1 LTMSSLTSGCH
12 SSSSTTSQERC
23 VEPADKGKITKSP
36 KDFIFLRTIGEGSF
50 STVYAGVEVCTGREV
65 AIKVCEK
72 QLIKRERKV
81 PYVMQEKDVMAILN
95 SHPHPFLVRLFC
107 TFQDADHLYF
117 AMTFAKNGELLAC
130 LKKLGSFEESVAKFY
145 TAEIVSGLEHLHN
158 LKIIHRDLKPENVL
172 LSESMH
178 ILISDFGS
186 AKILKPTLTE
196 KRLAD
201 QPLPLL
207 SRVSKRAS
215 FVGTAQYVSPEVL
228 NSKPT
233 TLACD
238 FWALGCII
246 YQMLSGLPPFRAA
259 RSTNSI
265 MNFQTA
271 LILLLWIWFATF
283 WYGIFPD
290 PRVFRSFQLFFLVQ
304 KIEPAERLGSAE
316 RGGVAEVKNH
326 PFFDGID
333 WNTLPMQKPPEMTPY
348 LPGIASSGKM
358 SSDEIEEA
366 LKLEPGLGDKQLTR
380 LLGLNLFTPSSSCS
394 SMEASRNGDS
404 KDLIVE
410 RGSNESRKQAL
421 EEQRKNNIYDQFVE
435 GNLIIKS
442 GYLEKRKGLFARR
455 RMFLMTEGPH
465 LYYVDPVNMELK
477 GQIPWTQELRTEAKN
492 FKIFFVHTPNRTYY
506 LEDPTGHCLDWCKAI
521 EQLHNQYFKNGK
533 R

>member
-1 LTMSSLTSGCH
+1 LTMSSLASGCH
-12 SSSSTTSQERC
+12 SSSSSSSTSQERC
-23 VEPADKGKITKSP
+23 VEQTDKGKITKSP

-95 SHPHPFLVRLFC
+95 SHPHPFLV
-107 TFQDADHLYF
+107 HF

-145 TAEIVSGLEHLHN
+145 AAEIVSGLEHLHN
-158 LKIIHRDLKPENVL
+158 LRIIHRDLKPENVL

-186 AKILKPTLTE
+186 AKILKPTLT
-196 KRLAD
+196 AD

-207 SRVSKRAS
+207 SRVPKRAS

-233 TLACD
+233 TPACD

-265 MNFQTA
+265 MNFQTK
-271 LILLLWIWFATF
+271 T
-283 WYGIFPD
+283 
-290 PRVFRSFQLFFLVQ
+290 
-304 KIEPAERLGSAE
+304 EPAERLGSVE

-358 SSDEIEEA
+358 SRDEIEEA

-380 LLGLNLFTPSSSCS
+380 LLGLNLFTSSGSSSS
-394 SMEASRNGDS
+394 SGVEASRNGNS
-404 KDLIVE
+404 NDLIGE
-410 RGSNESRKQAL
+410 RRSNESRRQAL
-421 EEQRKNNIYDQFVE
+421 EEQRRNNIYDQFVE

-477 GQIPWTQELRTEAKN
+477 GQIPTQELRTEAKN

-521 EQLHNQYFKNGK
+521 EQLHNQYFKNRK

>member
-12 SSSSTTSQERC
+12 SSSTTSQERC
-23 VEPADKGKITKSP
+23 VEQADKGKITKSP

-50 STVYAGVEVCTGREV
+50 STVYAGVEVSTGREV

-107 TFQDADHLYF
+107 TFQDADHLLLYADF

-186 AKILKPTLTE
+186 AKILKPTLT
-196 KRLAD
+196 AD

-259 RSTNSI
+259 NEYLI
-265 MNFQTA
+265 FQKINK
-271 LILLLWIWFATF
+271 LD
-283 WYGIFPD
+283 YEFPD
-290 PRVFRSFQLFFLVQ
+290 GFNTVAMDLVRKFL
-304 KIEPAERLGSAE
+304 KIEPAERLGSVE

-333 WNTLPMQKPPEMTPY
+333 WNTLPMQKPPEMIPY

-380 LLGLNLFTPSSSCS
+380 LLGLNLFTPSSCS
-394 SMEASRNGDS
+394 SVEARRNGDS
-404 KDLIVE
+404 KDLIGE

>member
-23 VEPADKGKITKSP
+23 VEQADKGKITKSP

-95 SHPHPFLVRLFC
+95 SHPHPFLV
-107 TFQDADHLYF
+107 HF

-186 AKILKPTLTE
+186 AKILKPTLT
-196 KRLAD
+196 AD

-259 RSTNSI
+259 NEYLI
-265 MNFQTA
+265 FQKINK
-271 LILLLWIWFATF
+271 LD
-283 WYGIFPD
+283 YEFPD
-290 PRVFRSFQLFFLVQ
+290 GFNTVAMDLVRNFL
-304 KIEPAERLGSAE
+304 KIEPAERLGSVE

-410 RGSNESRKQAL
+410 RGSNVSRKQAL

-477 GQIPWTQELRTEAKN
+477 GQIPTQELRTEAKN

-533 R
+533 Q

>member
-1 LTMSSLTSGCH
+1 MSSLTSGCH
-12 SSSSTTSQERC
+12 SSSTTSQERC
-23 VEPADKGKITKSP
+23 VEQADKGKITKSP

-186 AKILKPTLTE
+186 AKILKPTLT
-196 KRLAD
+196 AD

-259 RSTNSI
+259 NEYLI
-265 MNFQTA
+265 FQKINK
-271 LILLLWIWFATF
+271 LD
-283 WYGIFPD
+283 YEFPD
-290 PRVFRSFQLFFLVQ
+290 GFNTVAMDLVRNFL
-304 KIEPAERLGSAE
+304 KIEPAERLGSVE

-380 LLGLNLFTPSSSCS
+380 LLGLNLFTPSNCS

-442 GYLEKRKGLFARR
+442 GYLEKRKTNVFNDRR
-455 RMFLMTEGPH
+455 SSFVLCRSSEYGIERP
-465 LYYVDPVNMELK
+465 DPVD
-477 GQIPWTQELRTEAKN
+477 TRTSN
-492 FKIFFVHTPNRTYY
+492 
-506 LEDPTGHCLDWCKAI
+506 
-521 EQLHNQYFKNGK
+521 
-533 R
+533 

>member
-1 LTMSSLTSGCH
+1 LTMSSLASGCH
-12 SSSSTTSQERC
+12 SSSSPSSSSSTSQERC
-23 VEPADKGKITKSP
+23 VEQTDKSKITKSP

-95 SHPHPFLVRLFC
+95 SHPHPFL
-107 TFQDADHLYF
+107 
-117 AMTFAKNGELLAC
+117 NGELLAC

-145 TAEIVSGLEHLHN
+145 AAEIVSGLEHLHN
-158 LKIIHRDLKPENVL
+158 LRIIHRDLKPENVL

-186 AKILKPTLTE
+186 AKILKPTLT
-196 KRLAD
+196 AD

-207 SRVSKRAS
+207 SRVPKRAS
-215 FVGTAQYVSPEVL
+215 FVGTAQYVSPE
-228 NSKPT
+228 KT
-233 TLACD
+233 
-238 FWALGCII
+238 
-246 YQMLSGLPPFRAA
+246 
-259 RSTNSI
+259 
-265 MNFQTA
+265 
-271 LILLLWIWFATF
+271 
-283 WYGIFPD
+283 
-290 PRVFRSFQLFFLVQ
+290 
-304 KIEPAERLGSAE
+304 EPAERLGSVE
-316 RGGVAEVKNH
+316 SGGVAEVKNH

-333 WNTLPMQKPPEMTPY
+333 WNTLPLQKPPEMTPY

-380 LLGLNLFTPSSSCS
+380 LLGLNLFTSSGSSSS
-394 SMEASRNGDS
+394 SSGVEVSRNGNS
-404 KDLIVE
+404 NDLIGE
-410 RGSNESRKQAL
+410 RRSNESRRQAL
-421 EEQRKNNIYDQFVE
+421 EEQRKNNIYNQFVE

-521 EQLHNQYFKNGK
+521 EQLHNQYFKNRK

>member
-1 LTMSSLTSGCH
+1 LTMSSLASGCH
-12 SSSSTTSQERC
+12 SSSSPSSSSSTSQERC
-23 VEPADKGKITKSP
+23 VEQTDKSKITKSP

-145 TAEIVSGLEHLHN
+145 AAEIVSGLEHLHN
-158 LKIIHRDLKPENVL
+158 LRIIHRDLKPENVL

-186 AKILKPTLTE
+186 AKILKPTLT
-196 KRLAD
+196 AD

-207 SRVSKRAS
+207 SRVPKRAS

-233 TLACD
+233 TPACD

-259 RSTNSI
+259 NEYLI
-265 MNFQTA
+265 FQKINK
-271 LILLLWIWFATF
+271 LD
-283 WYGIFPD
+283 YEFPD
-290 PRVFRSFQLFFLVQ
+290 GFNAVAMDLVRKFL
-304 KIEPAERLGSAE
+304 KTEPAERLGSVE
-316 RGGVAEVKNH
+316 SGGVAEVKNH

-333 WNTLPMQKPPEMTPY
+333 WNTLPLQKPPEMTPY

-380 LLGLNLFTPSSSCS
+380 LLGLNLFTSSGSSSS
-394 SMEASRNGDS
+394 SSGVEVSRNGNS
-404 KDLIVE
+404 NDLIGE
-410 RGSNESRKQAL
+410 RRSNESRRQAL
-421 EEQRKNNIYDQFVE
+421 EEQRKNNIYNQFVE

-521 EQLHNQYFKNGK
+521 EQLHNQYFKNRK